1 MDILRS
7 ASPLILASIGG
18 QALTLLI
25 TPILSRLY
33 TPADFAI
40 WAIFI
45 AISSTIIVGSAFRYD
60 ISILLPASIRDSIRI
75 SILSIKNILITT
87 FLSFLILVIVFF
99 LKLDI
104 NLSFVLLPL
113 SILIGGIN
121 LVLTANL
128 NYKKAYKKIA
138 LSKFAQTL
146 FTVACNLLLFFIL
159 DFQIDG
165 LKLVFSILAGQ
176 LICMLIQCNF
186 LNINFTR
193 IINILYKKYP
203 IKIAKRYYDFAVFS
217 LPASYL
223 TNIITWFPVLVLGI
237 FYTNEIVGQ
246 YALANRILIV
256 PLAIIGGSLSQVL
269 LKDFSEKINNKENL
283 VHSIFVIWGISF
295 ILLLIPTSIIFIYGE
310 YLISILLGDQWL
322 ISGQLI
328 TLLIIP
334 TMFNFCLNLTSVSH
348 AVFRLQ
354 HIALISLI
362 LTLLTKIAVTFFFN
376 ESYASLLLSYVLVDT
391 LFIIALNVIVIY
403 RMMRIS

>member
-1 MDILRS
+1 MNILKS
-7 ASPLILASIGG
+7 ASHLILASVGG

-33 TPADFAI
+33 TPSDFAI

-45 AISSTIIVGSAFRYD
+45 SISSTIIVGSAFRYD
-60 ISILLPASIRDSIRI
+60 ISILLPASIRESIRI
-75 SILSIKNILITT
+75 SILSVKNILFTT
-87 FLSFLILVIVFF
+87 FLSFLILVAVAF
-99 LKLDI
+99 LKSNI
-104 NLSFVLLPL
+104 NLSFTLLPL

-128 NYKKAYKKIA
+128 NYKKEYKKIA
-138 LSKFAQTL
+138 ISKFMQTF

-159 DFQIDG
+159 DFETDG
-165 LKLVFSILAGQ
+165 FELVFSILAGQ

-186 LNINFTR
+186 LNINFNR
-193 IINILYKKYP
+193 VINLLYKKYP

-223 TNIITWFPVLVLGI
+223 ANIMTWLPVFVLGI
-237 FYTNEIVGQ
+237 FFTNELVGQ

-269 LKDFSEKINNKENL
+269 LKDFSEKINNKESL
-283 VHSIFVIWGISF
+283 VQSIFFIWGVSF
-295 ILLLIPTSIIFIYGE
+295 ILLAIPTSIVFIHGE
-310 YLISILLGDQWL
+310 YLISILLGDQWSV
-322 ISGQLI
+322 SGKLI

-334 TMFNFCLNLTSVSH
+334 TIFNFCLNLTSVSH

-354 HIALISLI
+354 HFSLIISI
-362 LTLLTKIAVTFFFN
+362 LTLLVKIGVTFFFLD
-376 ESYASLLLSYVLVDT
+376 SYVFLLLTYVLVDT
-391 LFIIALNVIVIY
+391 FFIIALNVLVIF
-403 RMMRIS
+403 RMMKIL